1 MITEYKIACAGVKK
15 KVIYHFNDSH
25 LTEYD
30 ALSTEEE
37 REIAQKRTESWER
50 VRADFAQT
58 YGEPYGANQKQPPAK
73 HFENLLAEAEKGDA
87 LVIAGDMMDYV
98 SPANVRFCDKALGRF
113 RKPFVAVCGNHEKAA
128 DIPAEGTAVSAMRKP
143 VQVADLGDLQIIGLD
158 NSLRAVTREQNEE
171 LERLLSGGKKSVV
184 VIHVPIMCP
193 ANEAALQRSGQYF
206 QFNYADCP
214 RENLDC
220 IEIIKSHEKD
230 IAAVLAGHLHYLNTA
245 NLTKDLFQFVA
256 SQAIVGNMN
265 RYIIGDYNEIR

>member
-1 MITEYKIACAGVKK
+1 MITEYKIVCAGVKK

-30 ALSTEEE
+30 SQSAAGE
-37 REIAQKRTESWER
+37 RERAQKATEAWER

-58 YGEPYGANQKQPPAK
+58 YGEPYGAKQKQPPAK

-98 SPANVRFCDKALGRF
+98 SPANVRFCDKALSGF
-113 RKPFVAVCGNHEKAA
+113 KKPFLAVCGNHEKAE
-128 DIPAEGTAVSAMRKP
+128 DIPEEGTAVSAMRKP
-143 VQVADLGDLQIIGLD
+143 VQVTDLGDLQLIGLD
-158 NSLRAVTREQNEE
+158 NSRRAVTREQNEE
-171 LERLLSGGKKSVV
+171 LERLLSGGKKSAV

-193 ANEAALQRSGQYF
+193 ANEAMLQRNGQYF
-206 QFNYADCP
+206 QFNYAGCP

-220 IEIIKSHEKD
+220 IEIIKSHEND

-245 NLTKDLFQFVA
+245 NITKDLFQFVA

-265 RYIIGDYNEIR
+265 RYIIGDYDEIR